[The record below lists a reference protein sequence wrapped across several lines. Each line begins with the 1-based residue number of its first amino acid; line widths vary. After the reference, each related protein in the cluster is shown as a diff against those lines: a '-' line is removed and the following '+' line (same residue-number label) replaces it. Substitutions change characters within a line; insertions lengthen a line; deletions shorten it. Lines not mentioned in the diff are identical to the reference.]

1 MTEIEFYYDFGSPY
15 SHMAY
20 HVLPMIAERT
30 GAQVVNRPMLIGGV
44 FKLTGNTSPIEK
56 DAHLA
61 SKIVYRWHELQRY
74 AGRYGITH
82 NQNPYFPINTLPL
95 MRGAIYAAGTDFEAR
110 YRDIVFKAIWE
121 DQQEMNDP
129 EVIRLTLNSAGLPSE
144 EIMAATQTAEVKS
157 GLIELT
163 NEAVS
168 RGIFGAPTLFFGEE
182 MFFGKESIWEIEY
195 ILRQQKR

>member
-20 HVLPMIAERT
+20 HVLPVITERT

-74 AGRYGITH
+74 AGRHGITH
-82 NQNPYFPINTLPL
+82 NQNPHFPINTLPL
-95 MRGAIYAAGTDFEAR
+95 MRGAIYAQGKPWEAD
-110 YRDIVFKAIWE
+110 YTAAMWAAIWR
-121 DQQEMNDP
+121 DGKKMDDP
-129 EVIRLTLNSAGLPSE
+129 SAIGEALAAAGLPVD
-144 EIMAATQTAEVKS
+144 EIVTAVQDPAVKQ
-157 GLIELT
+157 GLIDAT
-163 NEAVS
+163 EAAVA
-168 RGIFGAPTLFFGEE
+168 RGVFGAPIMFVGDE
-182 MFFGKESIWEIEY
+182 MFFGKDSLTELEY
-195 ILRQQKR
+195 FVEHGA